1 MSDDGGQLGSGGFFG
16 SSSGGGGFG
25 GFGGLGGLGGAGPA
39 GLGPGGHYGLWPSCG
54 CSTLFI
60 ILAVIFLFCG
70 GCLRYV
76 GQ

>member
-1 MSDDGGQLGSGGFFG
+1 MSEGGELGSGGFFG
-16 SSSGGGGFG
+16 SSSS
-25 GFGGLGGLGGAGPA
+25 FGGLGGLTGPGPA

-60 ILAVIFLFCG
+60 VLAVIFLICG
-70 GCLRYV
+70 GCLRMA